1 MMSGTVQTD
10 DPVTREEICAC
21 AHVADRL
28 IKQGQRH
35 LAINVIEA
43 IYFLIS
49 DQDNNTTNT
58 GTNHK
63 GKLRLSLIVNGTS

>member
-1 MMSGTVQTD
+1 MSGTLQTND
-10 DPVTREEICAC
+10 LVTREEICAC

-28 IKQGQRH
+28 IKQGQRD

-49 DQDNNTTNT
+49 NQHNNTTNN
-58 GTNHK
+58 GTKRK
-63 GKLRLSLIVNGTS
+63 GKPRLSLIVNGTS